1 MSDVHMCT
9 KNRKIY
15 IIISHVHT
23 SILTHTAM
31 GPFYSSLCSELGR
44 EVDTDLLSELEAANK
59 AELAKL
65 EEGIEDATK
74 NFGETEQRDALMAKA
89 EYLCKIGDKVRE
101 GGDCHAIDGPQ

>member
-1 MSDVHMCT
+1 MC
-9 KNRKIY
+9 
-15 IIISHVHT
+15 VHT
-23 SILTHTAM
+23 YTSTLTHTHTAM
-31 GPFYSSLCSELGR
+31 GPFYSSMCSELGR
-44 EVDTDLLSELEAANK
+44 EVDANLLSELEAANK

-101 GGDCHAIDGPQ
+101 GGVEREREIVY